1 VSESE
6 ALGGTASGPAAV
18 AAAERVLAIAG
29 REAGAAEA
37 EVTVTLG
44 VSALTRFANSRIH
57 QNMDGSVSRVALRM
71 ALDGRVA
78 SASLD
83 GPLTEERLER
93 LVREVVEAARVVP
106 VDADWPGLTP
116 PSVVPSIDP
125 WDDETAAAT
134 PADRAERVAAFVRAA
149 SGLEAAGSFETEAIH
164 QAFANS
170 AGQSVAG
177 RMTSASLDGVA
188 RTGTSDGAGRS
199 ASIRL
204 AEVDGASAGETAAAK
219 ARSTA
224 DATDLE
230 PGTYE
235 VILEPQAVADVLSFY
250 GLYGFNA
257 RAVGDGTSFV
267 RVGET
272 QFDTAVTLRDDS
284 TDPRLPGFGFDAE
297 GTPRAVVD
305 LVRDGVTSGV
315 LQSRRTARKAGEGI
329 GSTGHAS
336 LSPWVQGAIPAALVM
351 EPGSCSVDE
360 LVAGV
365 GRGLL
370 VTDVFYTRVLDP
382 RTVVVTGLTRNGVW
396 LIEDGRIVRPVRNLR
411 FTQSYVAALGP
422 GQVRGITRERWL
434 VPDGWG
440 GFALVPQLHLAAWRF
455 SGGAKG

>member
-1 VSESE
+1 V
-6 ALGGTASGPAAV
+6 GTTSGPASGPAAV
-18 AAAERVLAIAG
+18 AAAERVLAVAG
-29 REAGAAEA
+29 RVAGGAET

-57 QNMDGSVSRVALRM
+57 QNMDGSVSRVAVRM

-83 GPLTEERLER
+83 GPLTDERLER
-93 LVREVVEAARVVP
+93 LVREVVDAARVVP

-116 PSVVPSIDP
+116 PSLVPSVDH
-125 WDDETAAAT
+125 WDEETAAAT

-149 SGLEAAGSFETEAIH
+149 AGLDAAGYCETEAIH

-170 AGQSVAG
+170 AGQAVVG
-177 RMTSASLDGVA
+177 RTSTALLDGVA

-204 AEVDGASAGETAAAK
+204 AEVDGRLAGETAAQK

-224 DATDLE
+224 DAADIE

-235 VILEPQAVADVLSFY
+235 VILEPLAVADVLSFY

-257 RAVGDGTSFV
+257 RAVRDGTSFV
-267 RVGET
+267 RVGEA
-272 QFDTAVTLRDDS
+272 QFDAAVTLRDDI

-305 LVRDGVTSGV
+305 LVRDGVTAGV
-315 LQSRRTARKAGEGI
+315 LHSRRTARKAGEGVV
-329 GSTGHAS
+329 STGHAS
-336 LSPWVQGAIPAALVM
+336 LSPWVQGAIPAALAM
-351 EPGSCSVDE
+351 EGGSLSVEE

-370 VTDVFYTRVLDP
+370 VTDLYYTRVLDP

-411 FTQSYVAALGP
+411 FTQSYVDALGP
-422 GQVRGITRERWL
+422 EQVRGITRERWL

-440 GFALVPQLHLAAWRF
+440 GFSLVPQLHLAAWRF